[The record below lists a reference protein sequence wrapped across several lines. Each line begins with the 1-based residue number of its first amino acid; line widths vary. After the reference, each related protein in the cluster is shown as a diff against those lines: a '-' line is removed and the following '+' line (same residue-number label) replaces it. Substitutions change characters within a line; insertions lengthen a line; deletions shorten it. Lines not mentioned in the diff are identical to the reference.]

1 MGNQKTVYVLG
12 LDYDVKNEIP
22 WDEAVTHILQGKMTP
37 FKVDEARRI
46 RSAGGTVDMPWP
58 LIVRLNYWVKVPR
71 PREIDLNSRANR
83 SEILRR
89 DGHTCAFCGDR
100 ATTVDHIIP
109 KSRGGG
115 WTWGNLVA
123 ACFDCNQEKADRT
136 PEEAGMK
143 LLWLPHTNRNR
154 FSGVQQEVWRI
165 LEGETGG
172 FIEEAILF
180 EGLLAEK

>member
-12 LDYDVKNEIP
+12 LDYDVKAEIP

-37 FKVDEARRI
+37 FKVDETRRV

-71 PREIDLNSRANR
+71 PREINLDTRASR

-89 DGHTCAFCGDR
+89 DGYTCCYCGGPG
-100 ATTVDHIIP
+100 TTIDHIIP

-115 WTWGNLVA
+115 NTWGNLCA
-123 ACFDCNQEKADRT
+123 ACRDCNSAKDNRT

-143 LLWLPHTNRNR
+143 LLWMPHTSRNR
-154 FSGVQQEVWRI
+154 FSAVQNEVWRI
-165 LEGETGG
+165 LDSENGG
-172 FIEEAILF
+172 FIEEAVLF
-180 EGLLAEK
+180 EGVLK